1 MSDGDNPKILIVD
14 DLPDSR
20 FLMRMTLGR
29 SGWEVIE
36 AADGREAV
44 NMASIERP
52 DVVLMDYNMPV
63 MDGVEACRQIN
74 DMEETAHIP
83 VIIYTGAFSGGNA
96 PDSLKNQAF
105 DAGAVEFLVKPIMP
119 NDLKAR
125 VEEVYKRG
133 KQPR

>member
-29 SGWEVIE
+29 SGWDVIE
-36 AADGREAV
+36 AADGQEAV
-44 NMASIERP
+44 NMANMEMP

-63 MDGVEACRQIN
+63 MDGVEACRKLN
-74 DMEETAHIP
+74 DMQETAHIP

-96 PDSLKNQAF
+96 PDSLKSQAF

-119 NDLKAR
+119 NDLKSK
-125 VEEVYKRG
+125 VEAVYKKG
-133 KQPR
+133 K

>member
-1 MSDGDNPKILIVD
+1 MGSGDNRKVLIVD

-29 SGWEVIE
+29 SGWDVLE

-44 NMASIERP
+44 NMASIEMP
-52 DVVLMDYNMPV
+52 DVVLMDYNMPI
-63 MDGVEACRQIN
+63 MDGVEACRQLN
-74 DMEETAHIP
+74 DMDETAHIP

-96 PDSLKNQAF
+96 PNSLKNQAF
-105 DAGAVEFLVKPIMP
+105 EAGAVEFLVKPIMP
-119 NDLKAR
+119 NDLKAK
-125 VEEVYKRG
+125 VEAVYQRG

>member
-1 MSDGDNPKILIVD
+1 MSDGDNRKILIVD

-29 SGWEVIE
+29 SGWDVIE
-36 AADGREAV
+36 AADGHEAV
-44 NMASIERP
+44 NLANMEMP

-63 MDGVEACRQIN
+63 MDGVEACRQLN
-74 DMEETAHIP
+74 DMDDTAHIP

-96 PDSLKNQAF
+96 PDSLKSQAF

-119 NDLKAR
+119 NDLKSK
-125 VEEVYKRG
+125 VEAVFKKG
-133 KQPR
+133 K

>member
-1 MSDGDNPKILIVD
+1 MSDGQNPKILIVD

-29 SGWEVIE
+29 SGWDVIE
-36 AADGREAV
+36 AADGHEAV
-44 NMASIERP
+44 NMANIEMP

-63 MDGVEACRQIN
+63 MDGVEACRQLN
-74 DMEETAHIP
+74 HMHETAHIP

-96 PDSLKNQAF
+96 PDSLRSQAF

-119 NDLKAR
+119 NDLKAK
-125 VEEVYKRG
+125 VEAVYKKG
-133 KQPR
+133 K

>member
-1 MSDGDNPKILIVD
+1 MGNAENPKILIVD

-29 SGWEVIE
+29 SGWHVLE
-36 AADGREAV
+36 ASDGREAV
-44 NMASIERP
+44 NMASIELP

-63 MDGVEACRQIN
+63 MDGLEACRQLN
-74 DMEETAHIP
+74 EMAETTHIP

-96 PDSLKNQAF
+96 PNSLKSQAF

-119 NDLKAR
+119 NDLKTK
-125 VEEVYKRG
+125 VEAVYQRG
-133 KQPR
+133 KQPG